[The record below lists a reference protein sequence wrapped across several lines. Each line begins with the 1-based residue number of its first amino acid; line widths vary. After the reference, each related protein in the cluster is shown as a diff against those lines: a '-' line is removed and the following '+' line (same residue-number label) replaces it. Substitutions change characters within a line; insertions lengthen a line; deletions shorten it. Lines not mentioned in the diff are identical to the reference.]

1 MVGMAEATVG
11 RAAAMAVV
19 ATVGAVSV
27 VAAMA
32 LGVSG
37 WEAVAA
43 MDPAMAAAARAAAL
57 AEETVVAM
65 VADWEA
71 AMAVAANMRDR
82 SPRTV
87 C

>member
-1 MVGMAEATVG
+1 
-11 RAAAMAVV
+11 V
-19 ATVGAVSV
+19 ARR
-27 VAAMA
+27 
-32 LGVSG
+32 
-37 WEAVAA
+37 
-43 MDPAMAAAARAAAL
+43 AAARAAAL

>member
-1 MVGMAEATVG
+1 MGGGGVGGGAA
-11 RAAAMAVV
+11 RAVARAV
-19 ATVGAVSV
+19 AK
-27 VAAMA
+27 
-32 LGVSG
+32 
-37 WEAVAA
+37 AVAA
-43 MDPAMAAAARAAAL
+43 KVAETAAARAAAL